1 MLNRYKGKEYKKM
14 VFVPEIKEIAKLL
27 ADLTPDTDV
36 NPEWSQDDIEVAA
49 VLRLIHDALI
59 HKEI

>member
-1 MLNRYKGKEYKKM
+1 M

-27 ADLTPDTDV
+27 ADLTPDTEV
-36 NPEWSQDDIEVAA
+36 NSEWSQDDIEVAA